1 MIAKARVSDPSPA
14 RAVVAIAWGLW
25 ATAVALCVLLVWL
38 TVLNADSPGPLEYA
52 KTPAIVAVYILL
64 GLMYPTLGALIA
76 SRHPSNLIGW
86 MFCAAGIA
94 IVGSASAQLY
104 ADYVIYNEPGA
115 GPLGGIAFWV
125 SSWLF
130 PAGLFATPMFLMF
143 LFPTGRPATRVWRW
157 VVRFGVIV
165 LFFGF
170 LTTALLP
177 GKVEPVMFG
186 VDNPFGTSGRI
197 GEVVRTISSVGQ
209 ISLPIWFLLSI
220 ASLIDRRRRATG
232 DERQQLRWFGYA
244 ATMMAVSFGFS
255 FASVAAG
262 AQELGDIFF
271 VIGAVALAG
280 IPLASGLAILKYRL
294 YDIDVVINRTLV
306 YGGLTAVLALVYVG
320 LVFAFQG
327 ILAPFTAESDL
338 AIAASTLAVAAL
350 FRPLRTRLQTFIDHR
365 FYRRKF
371 DVQRTLEE
379 FASHL
384 RDEVE
389 LTNLSSRLTGVV
401 AETMQPTHVS
411 LWLSQQGRAR

>member
-1 MIAKARVSDPSPA
+1 MSSASPR
-14 RAVVAIAWGLW
+14 RAVGAIAWGLW
-25 ATAVALCVLLVWL
+25 AAAVALCVLLVWL

-52 KTPAIVAVYILL
+52 ETPAIVAVYVLL
-64 GLMYPTLGALIA
+64 ALMYPTLGALIA

-86 MFCAAGIA
+86 MFCGAGIA
-94 IVGSASAQLY
+94 IAGAAAAQLY

-115 GPLGGIAFWV
+115 GPLGDIAFWV

-143 LFPTGRPATRVWRW
+143 LFPTGRPASPLWRW
-157 VVRFGVIV
+157 VVRIGVVV
-165 LFFGF
+165 LIFGF

-186 VDNPFGTSGRI
+186 VDNPFGTSG
-197 GEVVRTISSVGQ
+197 SVGDVVKALSTAGQ
-209 ISLPIWFLLSI
+209 LSLPVWFLLSI
-220 ASLIDRRRRATG
+220 ASLISRRRRATG

-244 ATMMAVSFGFS
+244 ATMMAVSFGLS
-255 FASVAAG
+255 FASVALG
-262 AQELGDIFF
+262 AQALGDIFF
-271 VIGAVALAG
+271 VVGAIALAG

-350 FRPLRTRLQTFIDHR
+350 FRPVRARVQAFIDHR

-371 DVQRTLEE
+371 DAQRTLEE

-389 LTNLSSRLTGVV
+389 LSSLTSRLTEVV
-401 AETMQPTHVS
+401 GDTMQPAHVS
-411 LWLSQQGRAR
+411 LWLRGRA